1 MVCCPLLI
9 PWDLF
14 SFSRHSQYKQ
24 QPYMYVI
31 LQVIYILCGQM
42 IVNNHTLDF
51 ENANVCY
58 MAAPFS
64 LVSPISCSSLTNVY
78 GTLRLN

>member
-1 MVCCPLLI
+1 
-9 PWDLF
+9 
-14 SFSRHSQYKQ
+14 
-24 QPYMYVI
+24 MYVI

-51 ENANVCY
+51 ENANVRY

-78 GTLRLN
+78 GTLRLNWEATHMACTAISVISVGHKFT